1 MRVRRSLVSMA
12 LAMALTAPAAMAM
25 TQSQL
30 DGMGQ
35 GVDLKYQVIDNTL
48 TDGNSFRASIT
59 LRNNTAQPLPATGW
73 SLWFSHIRDV
83 SKLYTDQFKVTHVNG
98 DIFKLEPTA
107 QFRGLPAGQSIEIAF
122 DGGNWQVAKS
132 DVMPNWYFA
141 AQDAKGNPITALLAS
156 TSNTHHGVVP
166 TAPSA
171 ELPFVGD
178 FSTPKQ
184 WKRYNGPSNI
194 DRWNP
199 FTAAERYARNADLSV
214 QAHPVGVVPTP
225 AEMQLATGNVTLGTD
240 WVVVFDN
247 GYEEQARWLAANL
260 GLPAQSWS
268 PNTSKV
274 IRMGWGQVQI
284 DGQAKWEEAYR
295 LKVDSKGQ
303 TIQITAADAAGAL
316 YAAQSLLQL
325 EQQRVVPAVTI
336 ADAPRFAYRGLSL
349 DASRN
354 FRSKQ
359 AVLALL
365 DQMASVKLNKLHLR
379 LADDEGWRIAI
390 GALPELTD
398 VGARR
403 CHDPAERTCIL
414 PFLGAGPNGTAQSDG
429 FYSADDYRE
438 ILSHAKALN
447 IEVIP
452 EIDMPGHAHA
462 AIKAMDA
469 RSARLNEAGQPQQA
483 AEYRLSDPDDRTD
496 YTSVQMFK
504 DNAMNVCMESTYR
517 FIDTVVGELVA
528 LHQGIQPLKTFH
540 FGGDEVAG
548 AWKQSPACQAFFANN
563 SQGIKDPSQLSQY
576 FVERVSGITSAH
588 GLNMGGWEDGLMHDN
603 KVYPRSNLANAL
615 VSGNAWQNIWE
626 WGVADRAYKLANAGY
641 GVIYNQATHLY
652 FDHPNEPD
660 PAERGYYWAPRFTD
674 TRKTFGFM
682 PDDLFANAD
691 YTRAGKPITKAEV
704 VDGATA
710 KTLEQPANVL
720 GMQGSLWAET
730 VRTDNQF
737 EEMLFPRV
745 FALAERAWHKAGWEA
760 NDNAGKPADNQARSS
775 DYNRF
780 ANLLGQR
787 VLPKLEAR
795 GVDFYLPVPGAII
808 EGGVLKANS
817 PFPGLTIQYSVD
829 GGGWQTYDAA
839 NAPSVS
845 GKVAVRTAS
854 GLRVSRSTIATQ

>member
-1 MRVRRSLVSMA
+1 
-12 LAMALTAPAAMAM
+12 
-25 TQSQL
+25 
-30 DGMGQ
+30 
-35 GVDLKYQVIDNTL
+35 
-48 TDGNSFRASIT
+48 
-59 LRNNTAQPLPATGW
+59 
-73 SLWFSHIRDV
+73 
-83 SKLYTDQFKVTHVNG
+83 
-98 DIFKLEPTA
+98 
-107 QFRGLPAGQSIEIAF
+107 
-122 DGGNWQVAKS
+122 
-132 DVMPNWYFA
+132 
-141 AQDAKGNPITALLAS
+141 
-156 TSNTHHGVVP
+156 
-166 TAPSA
+166 
-171 ELPFVGD
+171 
-178 FSTPKQ
+178 
-184 WKRYNGPSNI
+184 
-194 DRWNP
+194 RWNP

-225 AEMQLATGNVTLGTD
+225 AELQLATGNVTLGAD

-295 LKVDSKGQ
+295 LKVDSKSQ

-325 EQQRVVPAVTI
+325 EQQRVVPALTI

-359 AVLALL
+359 AVL
-365 DQMASVKLNKLHLR
+365 
-379 LADDEGWRIAI
+379 
-390 GALPELTD
+390 ALPELTD

-528 LHQGIQPLKTFH
+528 LYQGIQPLKTFH

-641 GVIYNQATHLY
+641 GVIYNQASHLY

-704 VDGATA
+704 VDGATT

-760 NDNAGKPADNQARSS
+760 N
-775 DYNRF
+775 
-780 ANLLGQR
+780 
-787 VLPKLEAR
+787 
-795 GVDFYLPVPGAII
+795 
-808 EGGVLKANS
+808 S
-817 PFPGLTIQYSVD
+817 PFPGLTIQYSID
-829 GGGWQTYDAA
+829 GGSWQAYDAA

-845 GKVAVRTAS
+845 GKVVVRTAS
-854 GLRVSRSTIATQ
+854 GLRAGRNVVINN

>member
-1 MRVRRSLVSMA
+1 
-12 LAMALTAPAAMAM
+12 ALTAPAAMAM

-107 QFRGLPAGQSIEIAF
+107 QFRGVPAGQSFEIAF

-156 TSNTHHGVVP
+156 TSNTHNGVVP
-166 TAPSA
+166 TEPSA

-225 AEMQLATGNVTLGTD
+225 AELQLATGNVTLGAD

-295 LKVDSKGQ
+295 LKVDSKSQ

-325 EQQRVVPAVTI
+325 EQQRVVPALTI

-359 AVLALL
+359 AVL
-365 DQMASVKLNKLHLR
+365 
-379 LADDEGWRIAI
+379 
-390 GALPELTD
+390 ALPELTD

-528 LHQGIQPLKTFH
+528 LYQGIQPLKTFH

-641 GVIYNQATHLY
+641 GVIYNQASHLY

-704 VDGATA
+704 VDGATT

-760 NDNAGKPADNQARSS
+760 N
-775 DYNRF
+775 
-780 ANLLGQR
+780 
-787 VLPKLEAR
+787 
-795 GVDFYLPVPGAII
+795 
-808 EGGVLKANS
+808 S
-817 PFPGLTIQYSVD
+817 PFPGLTIQYSID
-829 GGGWQTYDAA
+829 GGSWQAYDAA

-845 GKVAVRTAS
+845 GKVVVRTAS
-854 GLRVSRSTIATQ
+854 GLRAGRNVVINN

>member
-1 MRVRRSLVSMA
+1 
-12 LAMALTAPAAMAM
+12 
-25 TQSQL
+25 
-30 DGMGQ
+30 
-35 GVDLKYQVIDNTL
+35 VDLKYQVIDNTL

-107 QFRGLPAGQSIEIAF
+107 QFRGVPAGQSFEIAF

-156 TSNTHHGVVP
+156 TSNTHNGVVP
-166 TAPSA
+166 TEPSA

-225 AEMQLATGNVTLGTD
+225 AELQLATGNVTLGAD

-295 LKVDSKGQ
+295 LKVDSKSQ

-325 EQQRVVPAVTI
+325 EQQRVVPALTI

-359 AVLALL
+359 AVL
-365 DQMASVKLNKLHLR
+365 
-379 LADDEGWRIAI
+379 
-390 GALPELTD
+390 ALPELTD

-528 LHQGIQPLKTFH
+528 LYQGIQPLKTFH

-641 GVIYNQATHLY
+641 GVIYNQASHLY

-704 VDGATA
+704 VDGATT

-760 NDNAGKPADNQARSS
+760 N
-775 DYNRF
+775 
-780 ANLLGQR
+780 
-787 VLPKLEAR
+787 
-795 GVDFYLPVPGAII
+795 
-808 EGGVLKANS
+808 S
-817 PFPGLTIQYSVD
+817 PFPGLTIQYSID
-829 GGGWQTYDAA
+829 GGSWQAYDAA

-845 GKVAVRTAS
+845 GKVVVRTAS
-854 GLRVSRSTIATQ
+854 GLRAGRNVVINN

>member
-1 MRVRRSLVSMA
+1 
-12 LAMALTAPAAMAM
+12 
-25 TQSQL
+25 
-30 DGMGQ
+30 
-35 GVDLKYQVIDNTL
+35 
-48 TDGNSFRASIT
+48 
-59 LRNNTAQPLPATGW
+59 
-73 SLWFSHIRDV
+73 
-83 SKLYTDQFKVTHVNG
+83 
-98 DIFKLEPTA
+98 
-107 QFRGLPAGQSIEIAF
+107 
-122 DGGNWQVAKS
+122 
-132 DVMPNWYFA
+132 
-141 AQDAKGNPITALLAS
+141 
-156 TSNTHHGVVP
+156 
-166 TAPSA
+166 
-171 ELPFVGD
+171 
-178 FSTPKQ
+178 
-184 WKRYNGPSNI
+184 
-194 DRWNP
+194 
-199 FTAAERYARNADLSV
+199 
-214 QAHPVGVVPTP
+214 
-225 AEMQLATGNVTLGTD
+225 
-240 WVVVFDN
+240 
-247 GYEEQARWLAANL
+247 
-260 GLPAQSWS
+260 
-268 PNTSKV
+268 
-274 IRMGWGQVQI
+274 
-284 DGQAKWEEAYR
+284 
-295 LKVDSKGQ
+295 
-303 TIQITAADAAGAL
+303 
-316 YAAQSLLQL
+316 
-325 EQQRVVPAVTI
+325 
-336 ADAPRFAYRGLSL
+336 
-349 DASRN
+349 
-354 FRSKQ
+354 
-359 AVLALL
+359 
-365 DQMASVKLNKLHLR
+365 
-379 LADDEGWRIAI
+379 
-390 GALPELTD
+390 
-398 VGARR
+398 RR

-528 LHQGIQPLKTFH
+528 LYQGIQPLKTFH

-603 KVYPRSNLANAL
+603 KVYPRSNLTNAL

-641 GVIYNQATHLY
+641 GVIYNQASHLY

-704 VDGATA
+704 VDGATT

-760 NDNAGKPADNQARSS
+760 N
-775 DYNRF
+775 
-780 ANLLGQR
+780 
-787 VLPKLEAR
+787 
-795 GVDFYLPVPGAII
+795 
-808 EGGVLKANS
+808 S
-817 PFPGLTIQYSVD
+817 PFPGLTIQYSID
-829 GGGWQTYDAA
+829 GGSWQAYDAA
-839 NAPSVS
+839 KAPSVS
-845 GKVAVRTAS
+845 GKVVVRTAS
-854 GLRVSRSTIATQ
+854 GLRAGRNVVINN

>member
-107 QFRGLPAGQSIEIAF
+107 QFRGVPAGQSFEIAF

-156 TSNTHHGVVP
+156 TSNTHNGVVP
-166 TAPSA
+166 TEPSA

-225 AEMQLATGNVTLGTD
+225 AELQLATGNVTLGAD

-295 LKVDSKGQ
+295 LKVDSKSQ

-325 EQQRVVPAVTI
+325 EQQRVVPALTI

-359 AVLALL
+359 AVL
-365 DQMASVKLNKLHLR
+365 
-379 LADDEGWRIAI
+379 
-390 GALPELTD
+390 ALPELTD

-528 LHQGIQPLKTFH
+528 LYQGIQPLKTFH

-641 GVIYNQATHLY
+641 GVIYNQASHLY

-704 VDGATA
+704 VDGATT

-760 NDNAGKPADNQARSS
+760 N
-775 DYNRF
+775 
-780 ANLLGQR
+780 
-787 VLPKLEAR
+787 
-795 GVDFYLPVPGAII
+795 
-808 EGGVLKANS
+808 S
-817 PFPGLTIQYSVD
+817 PFPGLTIQYSID
-829 GGGWQTYDAA
+829 GGSWQAYDAA

-845 GKVAVRTAS
+845 GKVVVRTAS
-854 GLRVSRSTIATQ
+854 GLRAGRNVVINN

>member
-1 MRVRRSLVSMA
+1 
-12 LAMALTAPAAMAM
+12 
-25 TQSQL
+25 
-30 DGMGQ
+30 
-35 GVDLKYQVIDNTL
+35 
-48 TDGNSFRASIT
+48 
-59 LRNNTAQPLPATGW
+59 
-73 SLWFSHIRDV
+73 
-83 SKLYTDQFKVTHVNG
+83 
-98 DIFKLEPTA
+98 
-107 QFRGLPAGQSIEIAF
+107 
-122 DGGNWQVAKS
+122 
-132 DVMPNWYFA
+132 
-141 AQDAKGNPITALLAS
+141 
-156 TSNTHHGVVP
+156 
-166 TAPSA
+166 
-171 ELPFVGD
+171 
-178 FSTPKQ
+178 
-184 WKRYNGPSNI
+184 
-194 DRWNP
+194 
-199 FTAAERYARNADLSV
+199 
-214 QAHPVGVVPTP
+214 
-225 AEMQLATGNVTLGTD
+225 
-240 WVVVFDN
+240 
-247 GYEEQARWLAANL
+247 
-260 GLPAQSWS
+260 
-268 PNTSKV
+268 
-274 IRMGWGQVQI
+274 
-284 DGQAKWEEAYR
+284 GQAKWEEAYR
-295 LKVDSKGQ
+295 LKVDSKSQ

-325 EQQRVVPAVTI
+325 EQQRVVPALTI

-359 AVLALL
+359 AVL
-365 DQMASVKLNKLHLR
+365 
-379 LADDEGWRIAI
+379 
-390 GALPELTD
+390 ALPELTD

-528 LHQGIQPLKTFH
+528 LYQGIQPLKTFH

-641 GVIYNQATHLY
+641 GVIYNQASHLY

-704 VDGATA
+704 VDGATT

-760 NDNAGKPADNQARSS
+760 N
-775 DYNRF
+775 
-780 ANLLGQR
+780 
-787 VLPKLEAR
+787 
-795 GVDFYLPVPGAII
+795 
-808 EGGVLKANS
+808 S
-817 PFPGLTIQYSVD
+817 PFPGLTIQYSID
-829 GGGWQTYDAA
+829 GGSWQAYDAA

-845 GKVAVRTAS
+845 GKVVVRTAS
-854 GLRVSRSTIATQ
+854 GLRAGRNVVINN